1 MPHILC
7 PLYKC
12 VSSINQLVVPYMLF
26 FFIKFIK
33 FLVKR
38 DMLHGI

>member
-26 FFIKFIK
+26 FIKFIK